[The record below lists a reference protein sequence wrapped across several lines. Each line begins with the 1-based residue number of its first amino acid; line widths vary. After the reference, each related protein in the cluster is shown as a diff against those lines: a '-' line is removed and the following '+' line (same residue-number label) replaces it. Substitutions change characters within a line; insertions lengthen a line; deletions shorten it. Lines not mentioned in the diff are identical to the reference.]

1 MDSIKKI
8 SSIVERLSGK
18 KILSENKSVNGPME
32 LKVDISL
39 IKKLTGWKPIY
50 NLEEGLTKT
59 YNIMKEYYKI

>member
-1 MDSIKKI
+1 
-8 SSIVERLSGK
+8 
-18 KILSENKSVNGPME
+18 ME